1 MSAVDHP
8 QALAHPAP
16 AAPPAVAL
24 PPGPGAAAPTLGA
37 ADIWRLVKRRKVLI
51 LATFTLLYAL
61 VVAATIVIWRVAP
74 LYTSS
79 ALIQYIPPAEDYKS
93 FERRVPTKDFILHQL
108 TTVAA
113 QLRTPETLLDLL
125 SQEVVKNTAFYRSYG
140 EGDRALSKMLND
152 LQSDLAAAPI
162 RDSYLVRVSLAT
174 PVRSDATVIVNTLLD
189 RFVRSVNLGDVDA
202 SQRKLNLLRDNRA
215 RVEQQ
220 LEAVRVN
227 IMNLRAQRDLPA
239 LRGERDVQAETIAM
253 LNNTKQ
259 ELLARR
265 VDIESQLANVSG
277 MDPRNVPLSA
287 EMKLFVEA
295 DPVLRYYRQQ
305 VEALDIQIEVAERN
319 IIGRSHPQMLVL
331 LANRD
336 GYKQREGA
344 RREELIDDYKARQ
357 VEALRQ
363 ERARINNML
372 GQVQEQI
379 STEEAR
385 RRDVDDAIQRLESLL
400 KDEAR
405 IDREL
410 EQMSLALGQAEQE
423 HNMRREEGRFAV
435 VSRPKDA
442 ILPSRPNFVL
452 YLGGGFVLCALAALG
467 LAFLREFTDQAV
479 RTPIDVGRFGFVAVL
494 GSVPLL
500 DDEEADVE
508 KVEFATR
515 RAPQSLT
522 AEAFRQIRTHLMF
535 SGPAET
541 QRTLLITSPRPEEGK
556 TAVAANLAVTLAQGG
571 RRVLLI
577 DCNLRRPALRRLF
590 NGTKAE
596 GLTNVLIGRA
606 LPTAVITR
614 TEVGGLDVLSSGP
627 LPPNPAELLGAPAM
641 RELLMQARQAYAHVI
656 LDGPPSLLVS
666 DALLLAMQVD
676 GVILVVRAG
685 QTAKGA
691 LRRCREQFQRIGARV
706 IGAVLNGAQARPGG
720 YFRQQYR
727 EFYDYTS
734 EDGREELP
742 PPDTETAAAPDL
754 ELPTDDEPKR

>member
-1 MSAVDHP
+1 MSAIDNP
-8 QALAHPAP
+8 QALAHPGP

-24 PPGPGAAAPTLGA
+24 PPGPGAAAPTFGA
-37 ADIWRLVKRRKVLI
+37 GDIWRLVKQRKVLI
-51 LATFTLLYAL
+51 LATFTVLYAL
-61 VVAATIVIWRVAP
+61 VVAGTIAIWRLAP

-79 ALIQYIPPAEDYKS
+79 ALIQYVPPAEGFKS
-93 FERRVPTKDFILHQL
+93 FERQILPKDFIQQQL

-113 QLRTPETLLDLL
+113 QLKTPETLLDLL
-125 SQEVVKNTAFYRSYG
+125 GQEVVKGTPFYRSYG
-140 EGDRALSKMLND
+140 EGEKALAKMLND

-162 RDSYLVRVSLAT
+162 RDSYLVKVSFAT
-174 PVRSDATVIVNTLLD
+174 PVKSDATLIINTLLD
-189 RFVRSVNLGDVDA
+189 RFVRNVNLGDVDS

-220 LEAVRVN
+220 LETVRVN
-227 IMNLRAQRDLPA
+227 IANLRAQRDLPA
-239 LRGERDVQAETIAM
+239 LRGDRDVQAETIAM

-319 IIGRSHPQMLVL
+319 IIGRSHPQMQVLV
-331 LANRD
+331 ANRD

-363 ERARINNML
+363 ERARVNNML

-400 KDEAR
+400 KDESR
-405 IDREL
+405 VDREL
-410 EQMSLALGQAEQE
+410 EQMSLALNEAEQQ
-423 HNMRREEGRFAV
+423 HSMRRDEGRYMV

-452 YLGGGFVLCALAALG
+452 YLGGGFVLCGLAALG

-479 RTPIDVGRFGFVAVL
+479 RTPVDVGRHGALAVL

-500 DDEEADVE
+500 DDEEADVDAIE
-508 KVEFATR
+508 VATR
-515 RAPQSLT
+515 RAPQSLV
-522 AEAFRQIRTHLMF
+522 AESFRQIRTHLMF
-535 SGPAET
+535 SGPAES

-556 TAVAANLAVTLAQGG
+556 TAVAVNLAVTLAQGG
-571 RRVLLI
+571 KRVLLI
-577 DCNLRRPALRRLF
+577 DCNFRRPALRRLF
-590 NGTKAE
+590 SGTRAE
-596 GLTNVLIGRA
+596 GLSNVLVGRA
-606 LPTAVITR
+606 RLADLVTR
-614 TEVGGLDVLSSGP
+614 TELGGLEVLSSGP
-627 LPPNPAELLGAPAM
+627 MPPNPAELLGSPAM
-641 RELLMQARQAYAHVI
+641 RELIAQARQAYGHVI

-676 GVILVVRAG
+676 AVIVVVRAG
-685 QTAKGA
+685 ATAKGA
-691 LRRCREQFQRIGARV
+691 LRRCREQFQRMGARV

-734 EDGREELP
+734 EESSQELP
-742 PPDTETAAAPDL
+742 AGEMPELDL
-754 ELPTDDEPKR
+754 PADDEPQR